1 MFVKGGNNQNGV
13 TYVGNNSVKS
23 VGDPSPQYES
33 LKLFYERARAVIG
46 GQDSVKA
53 YDDVLDTVSF
63 GNLLLPFSPKM
74 TWAQYCFY
82 KAEAELPGLCS
93 QYCRTLVGGL
103 LRKPPKVELPEEIR
117 EDAKNWITQGFT
129 GDGRGLI
136 GFLDEALKEEIITS
150 RAWVAVSFPYVP
162 EGMELTPEQ
171 QKELKPFPILYKG
184 ESIIN
189 WKEATHPVTRRK
201 GLIRV
206 IIRQPMEVADPE
218 NEFHDKLVDAVMVH
232 ELNVNGEYQIR
243 AYEYVSDEATSDTQV
258 IAGNYRENYSVETA
272 KGRWEL
278 RATEVPLSNGKPLTE
293 IPVYP
298 LNGNVDPVEPLL
310 MPLINREVALYN
322 KLSRRNHLMYGAAT
336 YTPVVASDMAD
347 EDFEDLVSAGLGSWL
362 RVRDG
367 EKIDVLDTPTDAL
380 KDMDRAIDSAVLE
393 MGRMGIRMMT
403 PDVRDQS
410 GVALE
415 IRNAGQTAQ
424 LGTLNA
430 KVSNVMARIV
440 TAMINWRYNTEYR
453 VSDIDFELS
462 ADFNPAPLGADWL
475 RLITEWYDTGKLPRS
490 EWLSI
495 MKAND
500 IISPEYDDE
509 IAKTEIME
517 DELIMGPPVEVDE
530 LDMEAVANASQN
542 QPQPKDNKPKPKQ
555 EEKK

>member
-13 TYVGNNSVKS
+13 TYVGNSSVKS

-33 LKLFYERARAVIG
+33 LKLFYERARAIVG
-46 GQDSVKA
+46 GQDSTKS
-53 YDDVLDTVSF
+53 YDDVLDTSSF

-74 TWAQYCFY
+74 TWEQYCFY

-93 QYCRTLVGGL
+93 QYSRTLVGGL
-103 LRKPPKVELPEEIR
+103 LRKPPKVELPPEIR
-117 EDAKNWITQGFT
+117 EEAYNWITQDFT
-129 GDGRGLI
+129 GDGRGLV
-136 GFLDEALKEEIITS
+136 GFLDEALKEEITTS

-162 EGMELTPEQ
+162 EGMELTPAQ
-171 QKELKPFPILYKG
+171 QKELKPFPILYKA

-189 WKEATHPVTRRK
+189 WKEGTHPITRRK
-201 GLIRV
+201 GLVRV
-206 IIRQPMEVADPE
+206 IIRQPLELPDPD
-218 NEFHDKLVDAVMVH
+218 NEFHDRLVDAVMVH
-232 ELNVNGEYQIR
+232 ELNKDGEYQIR
-243 AYEYVSDEATSDTQV
+243 AYEYITEESSNDTQV
-258 IAGNYRENYSVETA
+258 IAGSYRENYSVETN

-278 RATEVPLSNGKPLTE
+278 SATEIPLSNGNPLKE
-293 IPVYP
+293 IPIYP
-298 LNGNVDPVEPLL
+298 LNGSVAPAEPLL

-336 YTPVVASDMAD
+336 YTPVVASDMTD

-362 RVRDG
+362 KVRDG

-380 KDMDRAIDSAVLE
+380 KDMDRAIESAVLE

-424 LGTLNA
+424 LGTLNV
-430 KVSNVMARIV
+430 KVSNVMNRII
-440 TAMINWRYNTEYR
+440 TAMINWRYNTSYTPR
-453 VSDIDFELS
+453 DIEFELS

-475 RLITEWYDTGKLPRS
+475 RLVTEWYDTGKLPRS

-509 IAKTEIME
+509 KAKTEIME
-517 DELIMGPPVEVDE
+517 DELILGPPVEAEEYDPEQVSVDVQNKASS
-530 LDMEAVANASQN
+530 EA
-542 QPQPKDNKPKPKQ
+542 PKQ
-555 EEKK
+555 EE

>member
-1 MFVKGGNNQNGV
+1 MFVKSGNNRNGV
-13 TYVGNNSVKS
+13 TYVGDNSVKS

-33 LKLFYERARAVIG
+33 LKLFYERARAVVG
-46 GQDSVKA
+46 GQDAVKA

-74 TWAQYCFY
+74 TWEQYCFY
-82 KAEAELPGLCS
+82 KSEAELPGLCS
-93 QYCRTLVGGL
+93 QYSRTLVGGL
-103 LRKPPKVELPEEIR
+103 LRKTPKLELPKGLDEE
-117 EDAKNWITQGFT
+117 AKNWLMQDFT
-129 GDGRGLI
+129 GDGRGLV
-136 GFLDEALKEEIITS
+136 GFLDECLKEEVTTS

-162 EGMELTPEQ
+162 KGMELTPAQ
-171 QKELKPFPILYKG
+171 QKELKPFPILYKA

-189 WKEATHPVTRRK
+189 WKEGTHPITRRK
-201 GLIRV
+201 GLTRV
-206 IIRQPMEVADPE
+206 IIRQPMEMPDPE

-232 ELNVNGEYQIR
+232 ELNKDGEYQIR
-243 AYEYVSDEATSDTQV
+243 AYEYVSEKNTSDTQV
-258 IAGNYRENYSVETA
+258 IAGSYREDYRVSSG
-272 KGRWEL
+272 KGDWVL
-278 RATEVPLSNGKPLTE
+278 RVTEVPLSNGFPLTE
-293 IPVYP
+293 IPIYP
-298 LNGNVDPVEPLL
+298 LNGSVDPHEPLL
-310 MPLINREVALYN
+310 MPLINREIALYN
-322 KLSRRNHLMYGAAT
+322 KISRRNHLMYGAAT

-347 EDFEDLVSAGLGSWL
+347 EDFEDLVAAGLGSWL

-424 LGTLNA
+424 LGTLNV
-430 KVSNVMARIV
+430 KISNVMTRII
-440 TAMINWRYNTEYR
+440 TAMINWRYNTTHTPAD
-453 VSDIDFELS
+453 VDFELS

-475 RLITEWYDTGKLPRS
+475 RLVTEWYDTGKLPRS

-500 IISPEYDDE
+500 IISPDYDDQK
-509 IAKTEIME
+509 AKTEIME
-517 DELIMGPPVEVDE
+517 DELILGPPVEVEEYDPE
-530 LDMEAVANASQN
+530 QAAVDIQN
-542 QPQPKDNKPKPKQ
+542 KGL
-555 EEKK
+555 E